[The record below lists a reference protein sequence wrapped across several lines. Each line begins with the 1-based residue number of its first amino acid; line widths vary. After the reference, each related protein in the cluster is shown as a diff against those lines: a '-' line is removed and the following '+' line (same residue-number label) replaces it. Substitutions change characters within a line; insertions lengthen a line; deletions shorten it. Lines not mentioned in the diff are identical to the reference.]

1 MGKTDKSINLTEET
15 LSTQK
20 KHMSP
25 QKKSK
30 QNKKYEKPTGIQADA
45 SLTNLPS
52 VSLNAA

>member
-15 LSTQK
+15 ISTQK